1 MVIKSARLMKAAI
14 KVESLSQEVKD
25 LIAGGGISST
35 PAAGKK
41 KILNIYWDPD
51 TGEIV
56 VGTE

>member
-1 MVIKSARLMKAAI
+1 MKAGI
-14 KVESLSQEVKD
+14 KVESLSQDVID
-25 LIAGGGISST
+25 LISGGGIASIPT
-35 PAAGKK
+35 AGKK